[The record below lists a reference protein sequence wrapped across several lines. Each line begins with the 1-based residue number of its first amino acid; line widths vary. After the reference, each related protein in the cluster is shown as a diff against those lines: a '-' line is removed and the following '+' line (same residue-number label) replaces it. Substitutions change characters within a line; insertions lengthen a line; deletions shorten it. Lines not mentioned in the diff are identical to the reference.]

1 MRGVWG
7 EVYFAVQM
15 SAKGDCV
22 TLLEPDAEKQ
32 ASSSFLFEEHVLY
45 MSLNG
50 HRHLLEPG
58 VGVVGKQV
66 LYSVCLA
73 SAYCCRCVLI
83 LLHVMCVSSYCYISS
98 ASSYY

>member
-1 MRGVWG
+1 VRGVWG

-45 MSLNG
+45 MSLNR
-50 HRHLLEPG
+50 HRHLPVPG
-58 VGVVGKQV
+58 VGKQV
-66 LYSVCLA
+66 PYSVYPMWIQKTITFLSIV
-73 SAYCCRCVLI
+73 SA
-83 LLHVMCVSSYCYISS
+83 
-98 ASSYY
+98 